1 MPPFNKRNGI
11 PDRWLD
17 YKAVGKRL
25 PGTRFIAFKVPLKY
39 SLNCRLPCSDVFGPW
54 ELLDILNKEN
64 QELGLIIDL
73 TFTTRYYKV
82 QDVPE
87 SLLCVKIFTAGHEVP
102 SDATILSFKRAVRRF
117 LRDNSDND
125 KLIGVH
131 CTHGLNR
138 TGYLICRYLIDVDGM
153 DPKEAVELFNSAR
166 GHAMERENYLED
178 LQSGP
183 KRSNEGI
190 EESEQEPVRGCAEQ
204 RPSYTESD
212 LDSREKWQP
221 YSHQSSNHRNS
232 DPRGMDHRSHHR
244 PPYDA
249 PRHSRPLLPL
259 PPPPPL
265 RPPTSA
271 PLPLYQWTP
280 PHPGNEWR
288 SPPHRED
295 RGSRYPPPHL
305 ERGPLPPHTQEH
317 WRRGPQPPAPH
328 RHALPRHHAHWTD
341 ESYGSDGPGRW
352 ERPKMRPPHRYNLR
366 VNPYDSYPG

>member
-1 MPPFNKRNGI
+1 MPPHYKKNGI

-54 ELLDILNKEN
+54 ELLDALNEEN

-82 QDVPE
+82 EDVPE

-102 SDATILSFKRAVRRF
+102 SDATILSFKRAVHRF
-117 LRDNSDND
+117 LRDNSNND

-166 GHAMERENYLED
+166 GHAIERANYLED
-178 LQSGP
+178 LQNGP
-183 KRSNEGI
+183 KRSNEGM
-190 EESEQEPVRGCAEQ
+190 EESEQEPARGCAEK

-212 LDSREKWQP
+212 SDSREWRQP
-221 YSHQSSNHRNS
+221 YSHHPSNHRNS
-232 DPRGMDHRSHHR
+232 HPSGIDHRPRHQSPH
-244 PPYDA
+244 DA
-249 PRHSRPLLPL
+249 PHHSRPLLPL
-259 PPPPPL
+259 PRY
-265 RPPTSA
+265 RPPIGA
-271 PLPLYQWTP
+271 PVLQYQWTP
-280 PHPGNEWR
+280 SHPDDEWR
-288 SPPHRED
+288 SPPHRDD
-295 RGSRYPPPHL
+295 RGPRYHL
-305 ERGPLPPHTQEH
+305 ERGPLPHIHEH
-317 WRRGPQPPAPH
+317 RRRDPRPPILH
-328 RHALPRHHAHWTD
+328 HHALPRYHTANWTH
-341 ESYGSDGPGRW
+341 ESYRSDGPERW
-352 ERPKMRPPHRYNLR
+352 EGPKMRPHHRYNLR
-366 VNPYDSYPG
+366 VNPYSSYPG